1 MLWGSNKKRS
11 SSTSCSAGGLLW
23 ICSFLGCSGG
33 DFWEDWCCK
42 FVERGFLLSG
52 KLRLKFPEALQVVV
66 GCLRWQPVFLG
77 HAKDKLLHWYG
88 MSWYSRIERWHFV
101 LLIVADKLLKCSQWK
116 GCSIVGCQA
125 LTTSSSWHWC
135 LLTFYFVSSLYSLSV
150 QTSPQSLKAWAL
162 FA

>member
-1 MLWGSNKKRS
+1 MPQDSKSATQCFCDSLCIFLEWPVRGALHVKRHANSKEAVMLWGRYKKRS

-66 GCLRWQPVFLG
+66 GCLRWQPVFSG

-88 MSWYSRIERWHFV
+88 MSWYSRIERWPFCAAYSCRQ
-101 LLIVADKLLKCSQWK
+101 VAEM
-116 GCSIVGCQA
+116 
-125 LTTSSSWHWC
+125 
-135 LLTFYFVSSLYSLSV
+135 
-150 QTSPQSLKAWAL
+150 
-162 FA
+162 